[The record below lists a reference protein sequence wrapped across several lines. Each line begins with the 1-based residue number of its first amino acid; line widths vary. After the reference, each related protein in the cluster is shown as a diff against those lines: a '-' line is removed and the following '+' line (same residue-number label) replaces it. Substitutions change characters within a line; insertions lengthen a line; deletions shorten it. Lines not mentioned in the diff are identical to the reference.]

1 MTSSKVSQLAALM
14 KNSELMNTRKTSQ
27 QENGPVFGAL
37 LSQTAGGGNQQN
49 LSAWKNSVIQP
60 PRAELANQTAFV
72 KETAGAGYRD
82 SSITRSSSSDIQ
94 SRLPEDAQEKLSA
107 FEEKVTETVAEE
119 LGVTEEEVREAME
132 ALGMTVF
139 DLADPAQL
147 AALTMKLTGTED
159 AGALLFNENFQQLM
173 GDMEEL
179 FQELPAQLNLTPEE
193 MAQLMEQM
201 NAEGNVSP
209 EGEQNVQAPESE
221 AVQPEPDSDLA
232 GTVQEQPEQNEGVVQ
247 AAAQKTAPE
256 QKVQDPNGKEQTGNE
271 EAAAGSR
278 TTEETQKVTVQTQ
291 EESGEE
297 NTEKNPEKSL
307 SELTQ
312 DGKDTEKAESGKS
325 HITYQ
330 TTTQTVNQ
338 GQTVEV
344 TQTVVQTRINVE
356 DIMRQV
362 SQMTRVMVS
371 QAESS
376 IEMQLNPAN
385 LGKVYLQVVSREGV
399 ITAQLAA
406 QNEAV
411 REALESQVA
420 VLRENMNQQG
430 IKVEAIEVTIASHE
444 FERNLEQ
451 NQQSAPQEQQEEQ
464 ARNASRRNINLN
476 SPEELDGMMTEEE
489 DLVAKIMSDQGN
501 SVDLTA

>member
-14 KNSELMNTRKTSQ
+14 RNSELTGTRKTSQ
-27 QENGPVFGAL
+27 QGNDPVFGAL
-37 LSQTAGGGNQQN
+37 LSQTAGGNQQN
-49 LSAWKNSVIQP
+49 LSPWKGNAIQP
-60 PRAELANQTAFV
+60 PRAELSNQTAFV
-72 KETAGAGYRD
+72 KETAAAGYRD
-82 SSITRSSSSDIQ
+82 NSVKGNTSDIQ
-94 SRLPEDAQEKLSA
+94 SKLPGDAQEKLSA
-107 FEEKVTETVAEE
+107 FEEKATKTVAEE

-132 ALGMTVF
+132 ALGMTAF
-139 DLADPAQL
+139 DLSDPAQL
-147 AALTMKLTGTED
+147 AALTMKLTGMED
-159 AGALLFNENFQQLM
+159 PGALLLDENFQQLM

-179 FQELPAQLNLTPEE
+179 FQKLPVQLNLTPED

-201 NAEGNVSP
+201 EAMENVSP
-209 EGEQNVQAPESE
+209 EEELTVQMPESE
-221 AVQPEPDSDLA
+221 AAEPDGDLT
-232 GTVQEQPEQNEGVVQ
+232 GTVPEQSEQNADVIRTISQE
-247 AAAQKTAPE
+247 AAQE
-256 QKVQDPNGKEQTGNE
+256 QKVQNPDGKEQAGNE
-271 EAAAGSR
+271 PAADSR
-278 TTEETQKVTVQTQ
+278 TTEETGAVTAQTQ
-291 EESGEE
+291 EESGEG
-297 NTEKNPEKSL
+297 NAEKSPEKSL
-307 SELTQ
+307 SEMTQ
-312 DGKDTEKAESGKS
+312 DTKEPGKEEAGRS

-420 VLRENMNQQG
+420 VLKENMNQQG

-451 NQQSAPQEQQEEQ
+451 NQQSPAQEQQEEN
-464 ARNASRRNINLN
+464 ARKSSRRNINLN
-476 SPEELDGMMTEEE
+476 SLEDLEGAMTEEE
-489 DLVAKIMSDQGN
+489 DLVAKIMTDQGN